1 MSILIS
7 HHISQACT
15 VSYGLSIYI
24 PYNHSSQHV
33 MAMVLVKA
41 KEVAANANGNVGI
54 ADAVMAVPHWFT
66 DSQRKG
72 MYLLSVQYIFF
83 LLSVICHILY
93 FSCPA
98 VFLIS
103 LRVLSEGL
111 IICLSY

>member
-1 MSILIS
+1 
-7 HHISQACT
+7 
-15 VSYGLSIYI
+15 
-24 PYNHSSQHV
+24 

-72 MYLLSVQYIFF
+72 LYLLSVQYIFF
-83 LLSVICHILY
+83 LLSIICHILY
-93 FSCPA
+93 YSCTA